1 MHVAH
6 VAEDSS
12 ARIAAAIGDPAR
24 ARMLYALMD
33 GRART
38 STELALVAAVGPST
52 ASAHLNRLKRER
64 LVRVLVQGR
73 HRYYSIYGAGV
84 GGVLESLS
92 VLAGRVGTGVQTSTP
107 PHLRLARTCYDH
119 IAGTLGVLVHDRLLT
134 LEWLTGGEPAYVAT
148 PKGVRG
154 FAALGIDVEDVR
166 RLRRRFAFPCLDWS
180 ERRCHLGGALGAALL
195 QLALQRRWVTREKRD
210 RTLQITALGARELR
224 SRLGM
229 VVDQVATPGSRRGSV
244 TASAAKSG

>member
-1 MHVAH
+1 MNAGH
-6 VAEDSS
+6 VAEESS

-73 HRYYSIYGAGV
+73 HRYYSLYGAGV
-84 GGVLESLS
+84 GSLLESLS
-92 VLAGRVGTGVQTSTP
+92 VLAGRVGTGIQTATP
-107 PHLRLARTCYDH
+107 QHLRLARTCYDH
-119 IAGTLGVLVHDRLLT
+119 VAGTLGVLLHDRLLT
-134 LEWLTGGEPAYVAT
+134 LEWLTGGDHAYAVT
-148 PKGVRG
+148 PKGARA
-154 FAALGIDVEDVR
+154 FAALGIDVDAAR

-180 ERRCHLGGALGAALL
+180 ERRCHLGGALGAAVLEALL
-195 QLALQRRWVTREKRD
+195 ERRWLTRER
-210 RTLQITALGARELR
+210 RERGLTLTTLGARELR
-224 SRLGM
+224 SRFA
-229 VVDQVATPGSRRGSV
+229 VVPDRMDPPRAHARG
-244 TASAAKSG
+244 